1 MIRIHKEINKR
12 LETTEIDEDQN
23 DFLIE
28 KGSWLSFKGIT
39 KEKMELVANKTGIP
53 QHLLISAFDEEE
65 TARIDNESGSV
76 LIVIDVPCIAK
87 AGENEE
93 EGTYETEP
101 FIIAYNNDYFVTICQ
116 GDDKILNDL
125 FAKDIVIEPQKHLR
139 LALHLIYQM
148 SKEFIYYLRL
158 IDSHTK
164 DIEKRLHSSM
174 KNKELFE
181 LMAINKSLVYFS
193 TALHADRKV
202 LNRLLNSPMYKKFD
216 DDIDLMEDTA
226 VELDQAL
233 EMCQI
238 YTGLL
243 SGMMDA
249 FPSIINNNLNIVM
262 KTLAVITIVISIPTL
277 VASFY
282 GMNFTDIPLS
292 RYQYGFWIIIAI
304 ALLLAICGGIILI
317 VLTSNRRSK
326 K

>member
-1 MIRIHKEINKR
+1 MIKTYKEIAKK
-12 LETTEIDEDQN
+12 LEVSEIDDSQQN
-23 DFLIE
+23 FSIE
-28 KGSWLSFKGIT
+28 KGSWLSL
-39 KEKMELVANKTGIP
+39 KELTSERMELVAQKTGIP

-76 LIVIDVPCIAK
+76 LIVIDVPCLAK
-87 AGENEE
+87 PGDGEE

-101 FIIAYNNDYFVTICQ
+101 FIIAYNEDYFVTICQ
-116 GDDKILNDL
+116 TDDKLIKDL
-125 FAKDIVIEPQKHLR
+125 LCRNNSIEPQKHVR
-139 LALHLIYQM
+139 LALQLIYQM
-148 SKEFIYYLRL
+148 SKEFIFYLRQ
-158 IDSHTK
+158 IDAHTK

-202 LNRLLNSPMYKKFD
+202 LNRLLNSPAYKKFD
-216 DDIDLMEDTA
+216 NDLDLMEDTA

-282 GMNFTDIPLS
+282 GMNFKDIPLNS
-292 RYQYGFWIIIAI
+292 HPYGFWIIIIIAI
-304 ALLLAICGGIILI
+304 LLALIGGAILLF
-317 VLTSNRRSK
+317 LTRNGHSK